1 MKGSG
6 RTDDDDGALRILEQI
21 IKLPGA
27 GHQAIEIHLDHL
39 VEIFGFKLRPLVHHH
54 ALRADENIQP
64 VELLAELFNVS
75 IIGGIDLMIV
85 EAVEIRSIGFVI
97 IIFAGAG
104 AGDMD
109 LGATAAK
116 GLRRGIADAA
126 RAADDT
132 DGFTTIVEGR
142 VDHDLLL
149 CN

>member
-1 MKGSG
+1 
-6 RTDDDDGALRILEQI
+6 
-21 IKLPGA
+21 
-27 GHQAIEIHLDHL
+27 
-39 VEIFGFKLRPLVHHH
+39 
-54 ALRADENIQP
+54 
-64 VELLAELFNVS
+64 
-75 IIGGIDLMIV
+75 
-85 EAVEIRSIGFVI
+85 
-97 IIFAGAG
+97 
-104 AGDMD
+104 MD